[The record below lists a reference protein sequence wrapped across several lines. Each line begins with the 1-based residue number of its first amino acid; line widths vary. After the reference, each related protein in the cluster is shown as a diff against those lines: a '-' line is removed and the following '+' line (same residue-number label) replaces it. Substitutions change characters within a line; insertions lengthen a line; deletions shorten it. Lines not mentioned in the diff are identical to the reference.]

1 MKKTF
6 KLTAYFLVFALV
18 FSLFPVASPV
28 AAPAYDGSDT
38 VVKNSLWGILETA
51 ESSESVEPIAIST
64 DQNEP
69 SDWAREEIV
78 AALRAGLVHD
88 SVANAGWQRPT
99 TRLAA
104 AEAITL
110 LIEKATGETMEDI
123 AEEQG
128 WDLNANHFSDTSN
141 NAVTFLKY
149 AGVTLGIGDNRYEP
163 YSNYTRAQIVT
174 MIGRVAEAFFDTEA
188 RGENPFTDVPEW
200 AAPYVGYAADNG
212 ITQGIGGGRFDPGGI
227 LQNQQ
232 TAVFIYRT
240 YSVWQ

>member
-6 KLTAYFLVFALV
+6 KVIAHLLVFVLV
-18 FSLFPVASPV
+18 FSVFPILTPV
-28 AAPAYDGSDT
+28 AAPFSDGLEFVLKNDLWGALETTDT
-38 VVKNSLWGILETA
+38 VG
-51 ESSESVEPIAIST
+51 PIIKLT
-64 DQNEP
+64 NLNEP

-78 AALRAGLVHD
+78 AALTAGLVPD
-88 SVANAGWQRPT
+88 SVANAGWQNHT
-99 TRLAA
+99 TRIAA
-104 AEAITL
+104 AEAIAL
-110 LIEKATGETMEDI
+110 LIEKAIGETMEDI
-123 AEEQG
+123 AGEQG
-128 WDLNANHFSDTSN
+128 WDLNADHFSDTGN
-141 NAVTFLKY
+141 IAVTFLKH
-149 AGVTLGIGDNRYEP
+149 AGVTLGVGNNMYDP
-163 YSNYTRAQIVT
+163 YSSYTRAQIVT
-174 MIGRVAEAFFDTEA
+174 MIGRAAEAFFNTEA